1 MVGVEIPRS
10 PGAIKDA
17 RGVGRVGQGV
27 SYKPLRIWNFIGI
40 KKRI

>member
-1 MVGVEIPRS
+1 MVVVETPRG
-10 PGAIKDA
+10 PVAIKDA

-27 SYKPLRIWNFIGI
+27 SYKSLSIWNFIGI